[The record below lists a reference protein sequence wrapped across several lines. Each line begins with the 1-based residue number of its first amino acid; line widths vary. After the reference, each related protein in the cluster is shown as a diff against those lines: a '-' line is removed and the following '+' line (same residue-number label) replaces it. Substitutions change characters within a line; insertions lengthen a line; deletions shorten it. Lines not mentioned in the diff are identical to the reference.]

1 MSEML
6 TPMASCGTLYVSTFQ
21 LLLDHEYYIVYLIM
35 TFLLVEVIVD
45 PSPVLSDIDVL
56 KQSNLLENVK
66 GCGD

>member
-45 PSPVLSDIDVL
+45 PSPVSSDIDVL
-56 KQSNLLENVK
+56 KQSNLLENAK
-66 GCGD
+66 ELW

>member
-45 PSPVLSDIDVL
+45 PSPVLSDIDVCPR
-56 KQSNLLENVK
+56 K
-66 GCGD
+66 C